1 MALAS
6 YPGLSVPVPPAP
18 ISDADNGLGS
28 TQEQKARTGAAG
40 GPWAVPGIL
49 QGLPSTFT
57 SQRQGNW
64 GGSSPSAKTVLPPRG
79 PAMPLWVW
87 ILRSALTLLF
97 LASASIITLILET
110 WSHCASGARQ
120 PRDIPVPITL

>member
-28 TQEQKARTGAAG
+28 TQEQKARTGAAE

-57 SQRQGNW
+57 SQR
-64 GGSSPSAKTVLPPRG
+64 SSPSPKTVLPPRG

-97 LASASIITLILET
+97 LASAPIITLILEA

>member
-1 MALAS
+1 MWDGVEVYSLKAQRRQLSYFVRLNVTLAS
-6 YPGLSVPVPPAP
+6 TGTYACGYQHRDESNWVRSSALSAP
-18 ISDADNGLGS
+18 
-28 TQEQKARTGAAG
+28 
-40 GPWAVPGIL
+40 WHVAV
-49 QGLPSTFT
+49 T
-57 SQRQGNW
+57 
-64 GGSSPSAKTVLPPRG
+64 G

-97 LASASIITLILET
+97 LASAPIITLILET

>member
-18 ISDADNGLGS
+18 NSDADNGLGS
-28 TQEQKARTGAAG
+28 TQEQKARTGAAE

-49 QGLPSTFT
+49 QGLPSTFM
-57 SQRQGNW
+57 SQR
-64 GGSSPSAKTVLPPRG
+64 

-97 LASASIITLILET
+97 LASAPIITLILEA

-120 PRDIPVPITL
+120 PRDIPVPVTL